1 MRHDHQ
7 LTTDTA
13 LGACLLGLDL
23 LDQRLFDTEQ
33 PNPYPL
39 TLHAV
44 SRFIRFVP
52 SAVET
57 YPGYGVFCVSAL
69 VNDPRKRQE
78 SHKWLTDAQ
87 ESPLPTTPHVDLAK
101 LRLLEVT
108 VIHSA
113 RRLDLADLPS

>member
-7 LTTDTA
+7 LTTGTA
-13 LGACLLGLDL
+13 PGVGLLGLDL

-33 PNPYPL
+33 TNPYSL

-44 SRFIRFVP
+44 SMFIRFVP

-69 VNDPRKRQE
+69 VNHPPKRQE
-78 SHKWLTDAQ
+78 SQKTARGDYRGIHRTGT
-87 ESPLPTTPHVDLAK
+87 PMLPHPDNP
-101 LRLLEVT
+101 
-108 VIHSA
+108 SA
-113 RRLDLADLPS
+113 PRAGMVRIRRR